1 MNTLRA
7 IALAGGLALVLGA
20 SVLAAPRFQDDGKL
34 VVPDTAGWP
43 LAGAS
48 YSLTYEG
55 EGASS
60 AFNTVKIDPDAFAAY
75 LKTGNFPDGTMLALE
90 TRAAEEN
97 VAPAIGGRT
106 QGRVLSRSIHVKDGK
121 DGPGSWTFYT
131 YRDGATTANP
141 VARTQT
147 CYQCHAKEAK
157 QDTAFTQFYPTLT
170 EARAK
175 AAAPTP

>member
-1 MNTLRA
+1 MKTLHA
-7 IALAGGLALVLGA
+7 IWLAGGLALTLGV

-34 VVPDTAGWP
+34 IVPDIAAWP

-60 AFNTVKIDPDAFAAY
+60 ALSTVRIDPDSFAAY
-75 LKTGNFPDGTMLALE
+75 VKTGAFPDGTMLALE
-90 TRAAEEN
+90 TRAANEN

-106 QGRVLSRSIHVKDGK
+106 QGGVLSRSIHVKDGK
-121 DGPGSWTFYT
+121 GGPGTWTFYT

-141 VARTQT
+141 VARTQS

-157 QDTAFTQFYPTLT
+157 QDTAFTQFYPSLT

-175 AAAPTP
+175 AATPTP